1 MANSLNLARIGL
13 QFLGRRYKS
22 RLSLMNAWPSISI
35 TPFKTLN
42 FPQLKIKDSNKGE
55 VAVNSN
61 ATFRM
66 YVCGITPYDAT
77 HLGHAATYLAF
88 DLINRYQILSGLN
101 VHFVE
106 NITDVDDPLLVRA
119 TRDNIDW
126 QHLADQQIELFKS
139 DMSALRVIP
148 PKDFIKVTESLPIIE
163 NFIKKL
169 DSNGYLYSIQGDYYF
184 AVSEFL
190 STLPMTIE
198 EAIRIFAE
206 RGGDPERTGKKH
218 KLDPLVWSANTGSD
232 PGWNSSYGFGR
243 PGWHIE
249 CTAIACEY
257 LDDGITDPIISL
269 QGGGSDLIF
278 PHHFMSAQII
288 KAAYGRNFS
297 ELFVHT
303 AMISLHGEK
312 MSKSKGN
319 LVFVSKLLEQGI
331 DPMVIRWA
339 LLKGH
344 YQDDR
349 SWNDVLLN
357 QAQIEVNLVRQAL
370 AQSEVVESERLI
382 QDILVDLSNNLDT
395 PSALKRLIDWSIK
408 SKSSGTINQSGT
420 VSRFIDS
427 TLGLAL

>member
-35 TPFKTLN
+35 SPFKSLN

-126 QHLADQQIELFKS
+126 QHLAGQQIELFKS

-169 DSNGYLYSIQGDYYF
+169 DSNGYLYSLEGDYYF

-190 STLPMTIE
+190 STLPMSIE
-198 EAIRIFAE
+198 EAVKIFAE
-206 RGGDPERTGKKH
+206 RGGDPDRTGKKH

-257 LDDGITDPIISL
+257 LDDGIADPIINL
-269 QGGGSDLIF
+269 QGGGSDLMF

-303 AMISLHGEK
+303 AMISLQGEK

-319 LVFVSKLLEQGI
+319 LVFVSKLLEQGV

-357 QAQIEVNLVRQAL
+357 QAQIEVNQVRQAL
-370 AQSEVVESERLI
+370 AQSEVVESEHLI

-395 PSALKRLIDWSIK
+395 PSALKRLIDWSSK